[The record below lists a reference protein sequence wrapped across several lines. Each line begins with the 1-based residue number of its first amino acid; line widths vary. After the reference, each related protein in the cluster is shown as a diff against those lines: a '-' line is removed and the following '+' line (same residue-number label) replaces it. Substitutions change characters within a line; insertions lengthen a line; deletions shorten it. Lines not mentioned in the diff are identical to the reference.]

1 MAESTLSPLF
11 KAELRHG
18 GRQYVPVEHV
28 YVNDGGQAV
37 VGNVGAPSGSVV
49 VRKAVLAEMGGDV
62 AAEPSADILAD

>member
-28 YVNDGGQAV
+28 YVNDGAQAV
-37 VGNVGAPSGSVV
+37 IGNVGAPTGSVAA
-49 VRKAVLAEMGGDV
+49 RKAVRAEMGG
-62 AAEPSADILAD
+62 A